1 MNMIVVGQNT
11 LMKKDNELRS
21 RTRTKED
28 SDMQNTH
35 GDKQASMEELMTWQR
50 VTNGSWKP

>member
-21 RTRTKED
+21 RTRMKED

-35 GDKQASMEELMTWQR
+35 GDKQASTTKVDDKEKYDNRQA
-50 VTNGSWKP
+50 